1 MTLTDS
7 LAPWWAA
14 QYRALDSSRKKYE
27 ARVASAPNVA
37 QRQFW
42 RRAIARTNARLEAHV
57 ATWSQVEQLFEA

>member
-1 MTLTDS
+1 MPLKDAVAE
-7 LAPWWAA
+7 LWIAK
-14 QYRALDSSRKKYE
+14 YRAIDSSRTKYE
-27 ARVASAPNVA
+27 TRLANAPNVA